1 MAEPNVKCDVTIS
14 ARVSAT
20 ESAEKI
26 VAAIGNFF
34 PRMTVVEKS
43 EERIVCRSSDA
54 SALREAIFGRRI
66 LDSVRSI
73 LRSNMQDG
81 RTIIELN
88 RQAAAA
94 GKLSIDAGGGGGALG
109 PIVVEIESQDMEG
122 FIDWLTPRTQNG
134 RPVVPLAVVESHVE

>member
-1 MAEPNVKCDVTIS
+1 MAEPNMKCDVTIS

-26 VAAIGNFF
+26 VTAIGNFF
-34 PRMTVVEKS
+34 PGMTVVEKS
-43 EERIVCRSSDA
+43 GERIVCRSSDA
-54 SALREAIFGRRI
+54 STLREAIFGRRM

-73 LRSNMQDG
+73 LRSNTMDG
-81 RTIIELN
+81 RTTKLWLN

-94 GKLSIDAGGGGGALG
+94 GKLSVDAGGALG

-134 RPVVPLAVVESHVE
+134 RPVIPSVVVESNVE

>member
-1 MAEPNVKCDVTIS
+1 MKCDVTIS

-20 ESAEKI
+20 ESPEKI

-34 PRMTVVEKS
+34 PGMTVVEKS

-54 SALREAIFGRRI
+54 STLREAIFGRRI

-94 GKLSIDAGGGGGALG
+94 GKLSIDAGGGGALG
-109 PIVVEIESQDMEG
+109 PIVVKIESQDMEG

-134 RPVVPLAVVESHVE
+134 RPVGGC

>member
-1 MAEPNVKCDVTIS
+1 MKCEVTIS

-20 ESAEKI
+20 ESPEKI

-73 LRSNMQDG
+73 LRSNMLDG
-81 RTIIELN
+81 STVLELN

-94 GKLSIDAGGGGGALG
+94 GKLSIDAGGRGGGGGGALG
-109 PIVVEIESQDMEG
+109 PIAVEIESQDMEG

-134 RPVVPLAVVESHVE
+134 KPVGGC